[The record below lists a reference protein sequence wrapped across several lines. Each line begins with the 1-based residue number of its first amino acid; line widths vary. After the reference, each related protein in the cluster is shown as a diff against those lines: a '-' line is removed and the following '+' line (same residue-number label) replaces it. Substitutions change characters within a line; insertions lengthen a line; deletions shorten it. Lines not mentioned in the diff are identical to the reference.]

1 MWKTIMKTGN
11 VLLILAIGIL
21 VGGVGHAVF
30 ADGGTDRS
38 LKVFSMVY
46 ALIQKDYVDPLSPK
60 PVLTGAIKGMVAS
73 LDPHSEYMTPQE
85 YHELEIDTK
94 GKFGGV
100 GIKITTNGKNIL
112 VQSPIPGS
120 PADRAGIKA
129 GDEIISV
136 DGKSTS
142 TLGLENAVHMMRGRA
157 GTSVDLTIRRKGAF
171 QKKDFVLVREVIRIH
186 TVHERMLTSKIGYI
200 HVQEFSEDT
209 AKEMKEAIA
218 GLLSKGMKGLVID
231 LRNNPGGLLNDAVDA
246 SSIFLPENKVVV
258 SMKGRRQFHEFHSRN
273 PRPYLH
279 FPIVVLVN
287 TETASA
293 AEILSGALQ
302 DYKRATIM
310 GTQTFGK
317 GSVQTILPLFDG
329 SALRL
334 TTARYFTPSGR
345 SIQDY
350 GISPDVIV
358 KQIIPRGVKSIKVPR
373 EVNLKHHFLNPDG
386 AESKVSIPLDH
397 IQFHLPIGR
406 IPLKEDNQVQA
417 ALKMLN
423 KDLRSGNQSVG
434 FSRKTSPLSAG

>member
-1 MWKTIMKTGN
+1 MWKKMMKTGN

-30 ADGGTDRS
+30 ADGGTDKG

-46 ALIQKDYVDPLSPK
+46 ALIQKDYVDPLSSK

-100 GIKITTNGKNIL
+100 GIKITTNGNSIL
-112 VQSPIPGS
+112 VQAPIPGS
-120 PADRAGIKA
+120 PADRAGIKP
-129 GDEIISV
+129 GDEIVQV
-136 DGKSTS
+136 DGKSTGM
-142 TLGLENAVHMMRGRA
+142 LGLEKAVRMMRGRA
-157 GTSVDLTIRRKGAF
+157 GTSVNLTIRRKGAF
-171 QKKDFVLVREVIRIH
+171 DHRDFLLVREVIRIH
-186 TVHERMLTSKIGYI
+186 TVHNRMLTSKIGYI
-200 HVQEFSEDT
+200 LVQEFSEDT
-209 AKEMKEAIA
+209 AEEMKKAI
-218 GLLSKGMKGLVID
+218 SKLRENGMKGLIID

-246 SSIFLPENKVVV
+246 SSIFLPANKIVV
-258 SMKGRRQFHEFHSRN
+258 SMKGRRQYHAFHSHN
-273 PRPYLH
+273 ATPYLH

-302 DYKRATIM
+302 DYRRATIM

-350 GISPDVIV
+350 GISPDIIV
-358 KQIIPRGVKSIKVPR
+358 KQTIPPGIKSIKVPR
-373 EVNLKHHFLNPDG
+373 EVNLRHHFLNPDG
-386 AESKVSIPLDH
+386 AEEKVLIPKDH
-397 IQFHLPIGR
+397 IQFYLPMGR
-406 IPLKEDNQVQA
+406 IPLKQDSQVQA
-417 ALKMLN
+417 AMKLLNRKMGRLAS
-423 KDLRSGNQSVG
+423 L
-434 FSRKTSPLSAG
+434 

>member
-1 MWKTIMKTGN
+1 MWKMMMKTGN
-11 VLLILAIGIL
+11 VILILAIGVF

-30 ADGGTDRS
+30 ADGGTDKS

-46 ALIQKDYVDPLSPK
+46 ALIQKDYVDPLSSK

-100 GIKITTNGKNIL
+100 GIKITTNGDSIL

-120 PADRAGIKA
+120 PADRAGIKS
-129 GDEIISV
+129 GDEIIQV
-136 DGKSTS
+136 DGQSTS
-142 TLGLENAVHMMRGRA
+142 KLGLEKSVHMMRGRA
-157 GTSVDLTIRRKGAF
+157 GSPVTLTIRRKGAF
-171 QKKDFVLVREVIRIH
+171 DKRDFVLVREIIRIH
-186 TVHERMLTSKIGYI
+186 TVHVRMLGGKIGYMI
-200 HVQEFSEDT
+200 VREFSEDT
-209 AKEMKEAIA
+209 AKEMRKGISK
-218 GLLSKGMKGLVID
+218 LLSDGMKGLVID

-246 SSIFLPENKVVV
+246 SSLFIPSQQVVV
-258 SMKGRRQFHEFHSRN
+258 SMKGRRQYHAFHSRDDS
-273 PRPYLH
+273 PYLH

-302 DYKRATIM
+302 DYHRATIL

-350 GISPDVIV
+350 GITPDVIV
-358 KQIIPRGVKSIKVPR
+358 KQIIPKDIKSIKVPR

-386 AESKVSIPLDH
+386 AESKVMIPAKN
-397 IQFHLPIGR
+397 IQYHLPLGR
-406 IPLKEDNQVQA
+406 IPFKKDNQIQS
-417 ALKMLN
+417 ALRILN
-423 KDLRSGNQSVG
+423 
-434 FSRKTSPLSAG
+434 RKIAEVASL